1 MNRLIPILLLI
12 VVLAILSTGILGCAS
27 VAGDRASAHSQ
38 RLNSIHTD
46 CATSDTP
53 NASCRAAC
61 EQDVKQQKKNR
72 LRDIEAGRLH
82 SLEQN
87 A

>member
-1 MNRLIPILLLI
+1 MKRLIPILLLI

-27 VAGDRASAHSQ
+27 VAGDGASVHGK
-38 RLNSIHTD
+38 RLNPVHTR

-53 NASCRAAC
+53 DASCRATC
-61 EQDVKQQKKNR
+61 EQDLKHQRKNR
-72 LRDIEAGRLH
+72 MRDIEDGRLH